1 MKHAKIH
8 HADDKGPDPFD
19 LLIFTVRPK
28 SMLKKGQAVQVV
40 VVEVNLDL
48 PMDHFHGGTFN
59 LFHRPDTRWTQKCR
73 FTKCFVKVLSLEPE
87 CNSLKQTLACL
98 QSSHFRSQCLAA
110 YFYAS
115 NGKCSPTSTKDLLAL
130 KKFSVV
136 KEKFMDSDDMD
147 FCLSPLPEISAPLTS
162 TLQGFCAEDLKMKKK
177 KKLPHTL
184 EEDESCPEKPIPIPS
199 CTCLWK
205 AIMHKVEEFKC
216 GAEDESYLSL
226 KNFVAANPTK
236 PMCITTESY
245 CLSKAPITGVLELC
259 DIFKV
264 RFSRHLHQSQNLTNA
279 NVREKLP
286 HSAGDPYASMDPRTC
301 GAWADV
307 HSLGLGCTPNKS
319 SQQLNPSSRPPAYG
333 GGIPTSSHEV
343 PSWQTPRGY
352 WTPSVYAHPTP
363 TATNGTAPTSYS
375 SGHEPTMC
383 CHDPELG

>member
-48 PMDHFHGGTFN
+48 PMDHFHDLTQDGV
-59 LFHRPDTRWTQKCR
+59 LFQH
-73 FTKCFVKVLSLEPE
+73 VKHDNYWDMNQYEWDPEMQGSQILSLEPE

-184 EEDESCPEKPIPIPS
+184 EEDESCPEISVLLPIPVPLDVTKINTTSRPILAVDNKHQY
-199 CTCLWK
+199 TDLDELTVNHAQ

-236 PMCITTESY
+236 
-245 CLSKAPITGVLELC
+245 
-259 DIFKV
+259 
-264 RFSRHLHQSQNLTNA
+264 
-279 NVREKLP
+279 
-286 HSAGDPYASMDPRTC
+286 
-301 GAWADV
+301 
-307 HSLGLGCTPNKS
+307 
-319 SQQLNPSSRPPAYG
+319 
-333 GGIPTSSHEV
+333 
-343 PSWQTPRGY
+343 
-352 WTPSVYAHPTP
+352 
-363 TATNGTAPTSYS
+363 
-375 SGHEPTMC
+375 
-383 CHDPELG
+383 